1 MYCFRTF
8 FIIGTPKLNPNKS
21 ASSGFSGDR
30 MSFQSKLSIGWIH
43 DRSSHWL
50 PKRSWL
56 SAWNENFETARQAS
70 AYDHQ
75 CYFQMASFVYFKFL
89 FAFL

>member
-8 FIIGTPKLNPNKS
+8 FIIGTPKLNPNES

-43 DRSSHWL
+43 DRSSH
-50 PKRSWL
+50 
-56 SAWNENFETARQAS
+56 
-70 AYDHQ
+70 
-75 CYFQMASFVYFKFL
+75 
-89 FAFL
+89 